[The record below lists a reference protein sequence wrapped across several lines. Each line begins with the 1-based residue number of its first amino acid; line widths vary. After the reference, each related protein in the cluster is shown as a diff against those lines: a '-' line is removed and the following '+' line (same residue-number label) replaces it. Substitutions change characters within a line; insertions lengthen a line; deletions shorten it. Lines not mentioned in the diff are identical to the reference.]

1 MTLKEYSKMSG
12 LNVLKVYNYSK
23 YSNNVTNRLRYMT
36 FKELPFCL
44 QLTIRQVL
52 TNLRLIAENKTAL
65 PISNALQ
72 KSAFKIYSKGFL
84 NNIMDGFNVNSK
96 HNIDNHLDIDH
107 VKKLVKVTEEF
118 ISFKIRNEFP

>member
-1 MTLKEYSKMSG
+1 MTLKEYSVASG
-12 LNVLKVYNYSK
+12 LNIKKVYHYSK
-23 YSNNVTNRLRYMT
+23 YANNYNSQLTLLT
-36 FKELPFCL
+36 FTQLPFCL

-84 NNIMDGFNVNSK
+84 NNIMDGFNVNNK
-96 HNIDNHLDIDH
+96 HNIDNHLLLDH

-118 ISFKIRNEFP
+118 VGCQNGLY